1 VVLTFGQTSRNGL
14 IELATFEEFSSMV
27 LYATGAL
34 FVFGLSLHTFLKD
47 ASTPKTDRL
56 SWIIMI
62 IATVFWPLVLPSI
75 VRKKLLKPAVV
86 PLQTQIS

>member
-1 VVLTFGQTSRNGL
+1 M
-14 IELATFEEFSSMV
+14 I

-34 FVFGLSLHTFLKD
+34 LVFGLSLRTFLKD

-56 SWIIMI
+56 SWIVLAV
-62 IATVFWPLVLPSI
+62 ATVFWPLVLPSI
-75 VRKKLLKPAVV
+75 IHKKLLKPAVV